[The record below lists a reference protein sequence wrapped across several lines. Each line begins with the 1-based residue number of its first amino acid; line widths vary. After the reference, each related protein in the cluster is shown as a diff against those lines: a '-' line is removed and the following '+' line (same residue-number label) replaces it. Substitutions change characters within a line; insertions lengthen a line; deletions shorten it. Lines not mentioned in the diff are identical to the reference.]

1 MVASRERSIEAIAAL
16 APVIPVLTIDRLAD
30 AVPLGR
36 ALVKGGLP
44 VIEITLR
51 TEAAMEAARQI
62 ASNVPGAVVGVGT
75 VLTPAQMQQARNAG
89 ARFAVS
95 PGCTAML
102 AQAAFQAG
110 MPYLPRIQTVSE
122 AMELSDKGYR
132 LFKFFD
138 GRPQPCFPGE
148 PIDFVFMARGR
159 VVVVEDGGVGL
170 LRRCRR
176 ERVSV
181 SSMSAQGR
189 GPHRCASLPA
199 SPTAG
204 YRDWR

>member
-1 MVASRERSIEAIAAL
+1 MAAGPEREIEAIVAL

-75 VLTPAQMQQARNAG
+75 VLTPGQMQQARNAG

-95 PGCTAML
+95 PVCTATL

-110 MPYLPRIQTVSE
+110 MPYLPGIQTVSE

-132 LFKFFD
+132 LFKFFPAD
-138 GRPQPCFPGE
+138 AAGRSE
-148 PIDFVFMARGR
+148 EHHV
-159 VVVVEDGGVGL
+159 
-170 LRRCRR
+170 
-176 ERVSV
+176 
-181 SSMSAQGR
+181 
-189 GPHRCASLPA
+189 
-199 SPTAG
+199 
-204 YRDWR
+204 